1 MNPRPSIPTPAGLH
15 VSRRPSRSFSSP
27 SRHVAQAKFAR
38 FPGDHILQRK
48 TAPAPPRQPAFRS
61 NTIQGYYGDAW
72 EPAGWAAAFRAEA
85 QAAIAAEWLRA
96 DAYRKGP
103 ASNRKKVTKANTFA
117 AYAVLVYRSG
127 DGANTVVRFG
137 ARLSG
142 NPSNAGG
149 RMYPDHSVRL
159 TNYNVDCAEYYLIKQ
174 ARRAIPAI
182 RYSHGFVPRPTL
194 YVYSDHSPCP
204 KCQEDF
210 DKLQEV
216 YGDLEVVVMWEQR
229 YMAHQDDDR
238 WDIPNQNRVTGIV
251 APENP
256 ADISGVERPSA
267 AEEEDGWEVVV
278 RK

>member
-1 MNPRPSIPTPAGLH
+1 M
-15 VSRRPSRSFSSP
+15 VQSRM
-27 SRHVAQAKFAR
+27 AQ
-38 FPGDHILQRK
+38 PVLQRK
-48 TAPAPPRQPAFRS
+48 TFPNRPRPPVFSS

-72 EPAGWAAAFRAEA
+72 EPAGWAPAFRAEA
-85 QAAIAAEWLRA
+85 QAAIAAEWARA
-96 DAYRKGP
+96 VGYQKGP
-103 ASNRKKVTKANTFA
+103 ASARVDVSHANTFA
-117 AYAVLVYRSG
+117 AYAALVYRS
-127 DGANTVVRFG
+127 DNGANTVVRFG

-149 RMYPDHSVRL
+149 RLYADHSVRL

-174 ARRAIPAI
+174 ARRAIPAV
-182 RYSHGFVPRPTL
+182 RYRQGYVPRPTL

-210 DKLQEV
+210 DKLQEQF
-216 YGDLEVVVMWEQR
+216 GDLEVVVMWEQR
-229 YMAHQDDDR
+229 YHAHQADDR
-238 WDIPNQNRVTGIV
+238 WVIPNQNRVVGIV

-256 ADISGVERPSA
+256 AHISGVQRPTA